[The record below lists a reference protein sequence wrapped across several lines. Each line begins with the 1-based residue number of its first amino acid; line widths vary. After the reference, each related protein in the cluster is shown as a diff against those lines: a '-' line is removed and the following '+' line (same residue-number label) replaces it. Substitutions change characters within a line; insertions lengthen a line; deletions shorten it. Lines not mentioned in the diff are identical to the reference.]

1 MRIVRAK
8 ILVKKSILDQKGA
21 ILTQIV
27 KEASKFTDSS
37 HCSHC
42 FFSCGFDAMFGV
54 PNVALGPGEDA
65 SE

>member
-1 MRIVRAK
+1 MVRAK

-21 ILTQIV
+21 FFKQIV
-27 KEASKFTDSS
+27 KETSKFVDSS

-54 PNVALGPGEDA
+54 PNVALGPGEDV